1 MFTSNELANAIL
13 SDRRR
18 LAAETRQRPVRIRQN
33 RKDVVWI
40 GLLVV
45 ASILFGGCAGDAA
58 DISSPVSETEAVE
71 MAQEAMEGFNSRDYS
86 TWSQNWSANMKSAIG
101 EDAFLAFRDQFHGQ
115 LGDFVAITGVRGAP
129 GRDRGTFRWTYD
141 LEFEEGP
148 YQMWFGFKDG
158 SPLIEGVSFEEPGA

>member
-18 LAAETRQRPVRIRQN
+18 LAAKARQRPVRIRRP
-33 RKDVVWI
+33 RKNVIWI
-40 GLLVV
+40 GLLVA
-45 ASILFGGCAGDAA
+45 ASVVIGGCADNSA
-58 DISSPVSETEAVE
+58 DISSPVSEAEAVE
-71 MAQEAMEGFNSRDYS
+71 MAERAMEGFNSRNYS
-86 TWSQNWSANMKSAIG
+86 TWSHDWSASMKSAIG

-115 LGDFVAITGVRGAP
+115 LGDFVAITGLRGSP

-158 SPLIEGVSFEEPGA
+158 SPLIEGVSFEEAGA

>member
-18 LAAETRQRPVRIRQN
+18 LAAEARQRRVRIRQD
-33 RKDVVWI
+33 RRDVVWI
-40 GLLVV
+40 GLLVA
-45 ASILFGGCAGDAA
+45 ASIVFGGCANDSA
-58 DISSPVSETEAVE
+58 DISSPVSEAEAVE
-71 MAQEAMEGFNSRDYS
+71 MAQGALEGFNSRDYA
-86 TWSQNWSANMKSAIG
+86 TWSQNWSASMKSAIG
-101 EDAFLAFRDQFHGQ
+101 EDAFLTFRDQFHGQ

-141 LEFEEGP
+141 LEFEEGS

-158 SPLIEGVSFEEPGA
+158 SSLIEGVSFEDPGV